1 MIMATKIKLISVFL
15 VLFFISGTLFSQNGL
30 NDKNSSNNQ
39 SNPLKQF
46 DLNMNTNKMD
56 LQNFDIL
63 KQIEPTASTNTIYND
78 QLLEGAVDANK
89 YIVGPN
95 DIFSLGIWGVVN
107 TPLPIS
113 VSPEGSLI
121 IPSVGEVAV
130 NGLTLAETKQKVIAA
145 VKKRY
150 ISAEITLTLVSPRRF
165 IVTVAGVGQG
175 TYPTSAIM
183 RASSII
189 AFIFSDSL
197 SLMKSGTQPSDRFNF
212 SMRNIKLQRKNG
224 EIRRIDLYKYF
235 ATRDEQYNPFLR
247 EGDVLTLQKYDW
259 EGRFV
264 AVQGAVQFPGVFEYI
279 NGDDLETAIQLVR
292 GVTTVANMD
301 SIVISRMDPSA
312 TKMEKIWV
320 DYEHDK
326 KMKLE
331 PNDRVYVY
339 AYAEQRRDF
348 KVLVLGEVVRPG
360 NYPITLNTTK
370 LSDVISEAGGLL
382 PNSFLPT
389 SEVYRKIDTFY
400 IQTKNRDTLENVYTR
415 RLNDIV
421 SNKEEKESFDQDL
434 LYQIGRVNVDFEKL
448 SKGDNSQ
455 DITLKNGDII
465 YIADNSKEVYVYGQV
480 NKPGFVP
487 YKEGAGAEYYINAAG
502 GLGER
507 ADEDEIRVIKFKT
520 REWLEPDDATIQSS
534 DFVYVPRVINRDF
547 AYDIDLIAK
556 VAGVI
561 VSVVSLTL
569 LVIQTQK

>member
-1 MIMATKIKLISVFL
+1 MNV
-15 VLFFISGTLFSQNGL
+15 FSQSGL
-30 NDKNSSNNQ
+30 NDKDPTSK

-46 DLNMNTNKMD
+46 ELNMNTPQMD

-63 KQIEPTASTNTIYND
+63 KQIEPTASTNTMYND

-130 NGLTLAETKQKVIAA
+130 SGLTLAETKSRVIAA
-145 VKKRY
+145 VKKRF
-150 ISAEITLTLVSPRRF
+150 ISAEVTLTLVSPRRF
-165 IVTVAGVGQG
+165 LVTVAGVGQG

-197 SLMKSGTQPSDRFNF
+197 SLMKSGTMPNERYNF
-212 SMRNIKLQRKNG
+212 SFRNIKLKRKNG
-224 EIRRIDLYKYF
+224 EIQRIDLYEYF
-235 ATRDEQYNPFLR
+235 ATQNERYNPFLR
-247 EGDVLTLQKYDW
+247 EGDVITLQKYDW
-259 EGRFV
+259 EGKFI

-279 NGDDLETAIQLVR
+279 QGDDLETALQLVR
-292 GVTTVANMD
+292 GVASVANLD
-301 SIVISRMDPSA
+301 SITVSRMDPTA
-312 TKMEKIWV
+312 TRMEKIYLSY
-320 DYEHDK
+320 DNDK
-326 KMKLE
+326 NFKLL
-331 PNDRVYVY
+331 PNDRVYVN
-339 AYAEQRRDF
+339 AHAEVRRDF

-360 NYPITLNTTK
+360 NYPITLNTTR
-370 LSDVISEAGGLL
+370 LSDIINEAGGLL
-382 PNSFLPT
+382 PNSYLPN
-389 SEVYRKIDTFY
+389 SEVYRKLDTFF

-434 LYQIGRVNVDFEKL
+434 LYKIGRVNVDFEKL
-448 SKGDNSQ
+448 EKGDNSQ
-455 DITLKNGDII
+455 DVILKNGDIV
-465 YIADNSKEVYVYGQV
+465 YIADNKKEVYVYGQV
-480 NKPGFVP
+480 NRPGFVP
-487 YKEGAGAEYYINAAG
+487 YKEGADAQYYIDAAG
-502 GLGER
+502 GYGER

-520 REWLEPDDATIQSS
+520 REWLEPDEATIQSS
-534 DFVYVPRVINRDF
+534 DFVYVPRIIKRDF
-547 AYDIDLIAK
+547 AYDIDLISK

-561 VSVVSLTL
+561 VSVITLTL
-569 LVIQTQK
+569 LVIQSQK

>member
-1 MIMATKIKLISVFL
+1 MRIKLN
-15 VLFFISGTLFSQNGL
+15 LFFAILIACVNMFVYSQSGL
-30 NDKNSSNNQ
+30 NDKDPTSKSNS
-39 SNPLKQF
+39 LKSL
-46 DLNMNTNKMD
+46 DLNMNTSKMD

-63 KQIEPTASTNTIYND
+63 KQIEPSATTNTIYND
-78 QLLEGAVDANK
+78 QLMEGAIDAAK

-130 NGLTLAETKQKVIAA
+130 SGLTLSEAKSRVIAA
-145 VKKRY
+145 VKKRF

-165 IVTVAGVGQG
+165 IVTVTGVGQG

-189 AFIFSDSL
+189 AFIFSDSV
-197 SLMKSGTQPSDRFNF
+197 SLMKSGTMPFERSSF
-212 SMRNIKLQRKNG
+212 SMRNIKLTRKNG
-224 EIRRIDLYKYF
+224 EISRIDLYKYF
-235 ATRDEQYNPFLR
+235 ATRDERFNPFLR

-259 EGRFV
+259 EGKFL

-279 NGDDLETAIQLVR
+279 EGDDLETAIELVR

-301 SIVISRMDPSA
+301 SIIISRMDPTA
-312 TKMEKIWV
+312 TKMEKFIV
-320 DYEHDK
+320 SFDREKH
-326 KMKLE
+326 MKLE
-331 PNDRVYVY
+331 ANDRVYVN

-360 NYPITLNTTK
+360 NYPITLNTTR
-370 LSDVISEAGGLL
+370 LSDIIIEAGGLL
-382 PNSFLPT
+382 PNSYLPN
-389 SEVYRKIDTFY
+389 SEVYRKLDTFF

-434 LYQIGRVNVDFEKL
+434 LYKIGRVNVDFDKL
-448 SKGDNSQ
+448 SEGDNSQ
-455 DITLKNGDII
+455 DIVLKDGDII
-465 YIADNSKEVYVYGQV
+465 YIADNKKLVYVYGQV
-480 NKPGFVP
+480 NRPGFVP
-487 YKEGAGAEYYINAAG
+487 YKEGADAQYYVDAAG
-502 GLGER
+502 GYGER
-507 ADEDEIRVIKFKT
+507 ADEDEVRVIKFKT
-520 REWLEPDDATIQSS
+520 REWLEPDEATIQSS
-534 DFVYVPRVINRDF
+534 DFVYVPRVIKRDF
-547 AYDIDLIAK
+547 AYDIDLISK

-561 VSVVSLTL
+561 VSVITLTL
-569 LVIQTQK
+569 LVIQSQK

>member
-1 MIMATKIKLISVFL
+1 MRIKLN
-15 VLFFISGTLFSQNGL
+15 LFFAILIACVNMFVYSQSGL
-30 NDKNSSNNQ
+30 NDKDPTSKSNT
-39 SNPLKQF
+39 LKSF

-63 KQIEPTASTNTIYND
+63 KQIEPSATTNTIYND
-78 QLLEGAVDANK
+78 QLMEGAIDATK

-130 NGLTLAETKQKVIAA
+130 SGLTLSEAKSRVIAA
-145 VKKRY
+145 VKKRF

-165 IVTVAGVGQG
+165 IVTVTGVGQG

-189 AFIFSDSL
+189 AFIFSDSV
-197 SLMKSGTQPSDRFNF
+197 SLMKSGTMPFERSSF
-212 SMRNIKLQRKNG
+212 SMRNIKLTRKNG
-224 EIRRIDLYKYF
+224 EISRIDLYKYF
-235 ATRDEQYNPFLR
+235 ATRDERFNPFLR

-259 EGRFV
+259 EGKFL

-279 NGDDLETAIQLVR
+279 EGDDLETAIELVR

-301 SIVISRMDPSA
+301 SIIISRMDLTA
-312 TKMEKIWV
+312 TKMEKFIV
-320 DYEHDK
+320 SFDREKH
-326 KMKLE
+326 MKLE
-331 PNDRVYVY
+331 ANDRVYVN

-360 NYPITLNTTK
+360 NYPITLNTTR
-370 LSDVISEAGGLL
+370 LSDIIIEAGGLL
-382 PNSFLPT
+382 PNSYLPN
-389 SEVYRKIDTFY
+389 SEVYRKLDTFF

-434 LYQIGRVNVDFEKL
+434 LYKIGRVNVDFDKMSE
-448 SKGDNSQ
+448 GDNSQ
-455 DITLKNGDII
+455 DIVLKDGDII
-465 YIADNSKEVYVYGQV
+465 YIADNKKLVYVYGQV
-480 NKPGFVP
+480 NRPGFVP
-487 YKEGAGAEYYINAAG
+487 YKEGADAQYYVDAAG
-502 GLGER
+502 GYGER
-507 ADEDEIRVIKFKT
+507 ADEDEVRVIKFKT
-520 REWLEPDDATIQSS
+520 REWLEPDEATIQSS
-534 DFVYVPRVINRDF
+534 DFVYVPRVIKRDF
-547 AYDIDLIAK
+547 AYDIDLISK

-561 VSVVSLTL
+561 VSVITLTL
-569 LVIQTQK
+569 LVIQSQK